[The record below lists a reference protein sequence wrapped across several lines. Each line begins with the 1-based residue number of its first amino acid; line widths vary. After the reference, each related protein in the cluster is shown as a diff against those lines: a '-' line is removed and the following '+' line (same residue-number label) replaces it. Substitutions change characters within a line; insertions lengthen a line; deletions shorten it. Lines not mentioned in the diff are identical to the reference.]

1 MLDGRVLSIRRS
13 SIRTC
18 VVPNRSSLVHRHLA
32 MYIDP
37 VSWLYKIIYATP
49 HTEKPLWFVQTPGV
63 LGGGELFFSVLVCPF
78 SVCLASFRS
87 LFSRFTL
94 LTLFLSSG
102 LSFLRM
108 SGLLPFPL
116 FPFHPSKYKRLGE
129 VGYGVH
135 SPSWW
140 LVTVVGMDPDWM
152 FFDHEVDP

>member
-1 MLDGRVLSIRRS
+1 MQHHIRKNRYGS
-13 SIRTC
+13 SR
-18 VVPNRSSLVHRHLA
+18 RRE
-32 MYIDP
+32 Y
-37 VSWLYKIIYATP
+37 
-49 HTEKPLWFVQTPGV
+49 
-63 LGGGELFFSVLVCPF
+63 LGGG
-78 SVCLASFRS
+78 
-87 LFSRFTL
+87 
-94 LTLFLSSG
+94 TLFLSSG